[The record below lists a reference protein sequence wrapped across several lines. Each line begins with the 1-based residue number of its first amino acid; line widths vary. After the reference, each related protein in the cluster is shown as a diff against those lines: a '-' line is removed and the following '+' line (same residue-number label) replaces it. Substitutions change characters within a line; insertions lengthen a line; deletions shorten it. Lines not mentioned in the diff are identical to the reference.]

1 MSLSKEVGG
10 MNQQGN
16 QKGDSNA
23 GIHPTTCHHLS
34 LATTQCPRG
43 GSFDS
48 WYVSVLMFGR

>member
-1 MSLSKEVGG
+1 